1 MRQQPDARTAREQ
14 RREERG
20 REGEGGGESEREGEC
35 CREEEKEGRK
45 RRTEEDNDKRERK
58 GGTGSCRVGLG
69 CRRVRGSRRAGTG
82 GGAEGR
88 AEENWN
94 PE

>member
-1 MRQQPDARTAREQ
+1 MCC
-14 RREERG
+14 
-20 REGEGGGESEREGEC
+20 GEGKKGEREG
-35 CREEEKEGRK
+35 RRK
-45 RRTEEDNDKRERK
+45 TTTRERK

-69 CRRVRGSRRAGTG
+69 CRRVRGSELERT
-82 GGAEGR
+82 GAEGR